1 MSKSKTTQSPCAV
14 WDFRYNADTFTDEKG
29 VIKMLELVAK
39 KWVFQLEEGDSGYR
53 HYQGRL
59 SLIKKRRQSEKHI
72 LLKLLKEA
80 PPNYIEPTN
89 NVEFLTGDMFYVT
102 KEDTR
107 LAGPW
112 RDDDEIKYETR
123 QLKEFLQFD
132 MYEWQKQII
141 GMIDHWDG
149 RKIDLIYDK
158 PGCIGK
164 SMISEYLEF
173 NGLAE
178 EIPPYRLMDDIFQ
191 WVCSRPIKK
200 AYLVD
205 MPKGMKKDK
214 LGDLYS
220 GLEVIKNGV
229 AYDKRYTAKK
239 IRFDRPR
246 IFVFTNELPQFKLMS
261 LDRWQVWEINRETMA
276 MEPYTPKTMSIL
288 TKPKINEV
296 LNEQLNPLQADFNE
310 LDDVKNN
317 D

>member
-1 MSKSKTTQSPCAV
+1 
-14 WDFRYNADTFTDEKG
+14 
-29 VIKMLELVAK
+29 
-39 KWVFQLEEGDSGYR
+39 
-53 HYQGRL
+53 
-59 SLIKKRRQSEKHI
+59 
-72 LLKLLKEA
+72 
-80 PPNYIEPTN
+80 
-89 NVEFLTGDMFYVT
+89 
-102 KEDTR
+102 
-107 LAGPW
+107 
-112 RDDDEIKYETR
+112 
-123 QLKEFLQFD
+123 